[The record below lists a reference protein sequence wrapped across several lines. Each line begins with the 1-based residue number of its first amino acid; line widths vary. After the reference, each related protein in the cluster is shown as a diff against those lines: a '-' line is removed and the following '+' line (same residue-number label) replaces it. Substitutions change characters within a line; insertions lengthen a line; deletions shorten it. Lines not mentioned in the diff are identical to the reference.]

1 MQVHHPFK
9 GDAAATAE
17 GQVFAALQVR
27 RLVGL
32 VAAADQRQIASAGDV
47 GPLLGNPGDLVA
59 AEGFTAERALFLF
72 LVKAV
77 IQVFRC
83 QQGQLVAGNQVGLLG
98 GFDAAGDG
106 DQITAGNQADV
117 AARQE
122 LGTLLLDNAVFA
134 GDLLVAAPVA
144 VFAMFLIG
152 SGGDDQVAIGLQGQV
167 SRNNFHLTPV
177 SLNHRGLRAT
187 PHRENRTD
195 LRANTGQRVKSFASG
210 PTAGNGSQEVA
221 GRKQLDSREIARD
234 QGEINSELPG
244 RGVWSSQYSR
254 IQAAGG
260 SAQSA

>member
-1 MQVHHPFK
+1 MALLVQILDAFEV
-9 GDAAATAE
+9 DAAAAGE
-17 GQVFAALQVR
+17 GQVFAALQVGS
-27 RLVGL
+27 LVGL
-32 VAAADQRQIASAGDV
+32 VSAADQRQIATGSNFRT
-47 GPLLGNPGDLVA
+47 LLGNPGDLVA

-134 GDLLVAAPVA
+134 GDLLVAATVA

-152 SGGDDQVAIGLQGQV
+152 SGADDQVAIGLQGQV
-167 SRNNFHLTPV
+167 SRN
-177 SLNHRGLRAT
+177 
-187 PHRENRTD
+187 
-195 LRANTGQRVKSFASG
+195 
-210 PTAGNGSQEVA
+210 
-221 GRKQLDSREIARD
+221 
-234 QGEINSELPG
+234 
-244 RGVWSSQYSR
+244 
-254 IQAAGG
+254 
-260 SAQSA
+260 